1 MKCAIPRT
9 VRRMGDFGEEVV
21 QGGECGGT
29 LTVYDDRGHYIVAC
43 ARCHHIVDPQR
54 LLTVVDG
61 LIADRGRLTEAL
73 ERILRCTDDHE
84 AERVARTALGEQG
97 GK

>member
-1 MKCAIPRT
+1 MKCALPRT

-21 QGGECGGT
+21 TDGECGGT
-29 LTVYDDRGHYIVAC
+29 LTVYDDRGHHIVAC
-43 ARCHHIVDPQR
+43 ARCHYIMDPQR
-54 LLTVVDG
+54 LLFVVD
-61 LIADRGRLTEAL
+61 RLTEAL

-84 AERVARTALGEQG
+84 AERVARTALGERG